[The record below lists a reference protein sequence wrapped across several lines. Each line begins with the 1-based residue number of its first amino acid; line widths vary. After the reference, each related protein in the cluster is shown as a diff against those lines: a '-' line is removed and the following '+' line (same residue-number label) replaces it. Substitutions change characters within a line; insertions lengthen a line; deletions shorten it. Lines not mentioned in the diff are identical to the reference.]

1 MNKDNELNENEKPQ
15 NMESENALEI
25 PSLELRD
32 LIQPESVKLREDEY
46 HCLHLSVGEKEYEN
60 IRPVKTFPLSSKA
73 DYISFIDS
81 RGKEVALVA
90 HPHKLDKESR
100 QALVRALDLMYYV
113 PKIIRIDSIN
123 ESMGI
128 SIWNVLT
135 DRGYATFEIV
145 DRESIVKMPG
155 GRFILKDADG
165 NRFEIEAISELDERS
180 HMLVEG
186 ET

>member
-1 MNKDNELNENEKPQ
+1 MEDKNERNDSVQPQ
-15 NMESENALEI
+15 SENILETK
-25 PSLELRD
+25 PLQLND
-32 LIQPESVKLREDEY
+32 LIQPERVKVREDEY
-46 HCLHLSVGEKEYEN
+46 HCLHLTVDGKVYEN
-60 IRPVKTFPLSSKA
+60 VRPVRTFPLSGKA
-73 DYISFIDS
+73 DYVSFIDS
-81 RGKEVALVA
+81 RGKDIALVA

-100 QALVRALDLMYYV
+100 RALHKALELMYYV
-113 PKIIRIDSIN
+113 PKIVRIDSIN

-155 GRFILKDADG
+155 GRFIMKDADG
-165 NRFEIEAISELDERS
+165 NRFEIENIAELDNRS
-180 HMLVEG
+180 RMLVES